1 MWKYNGRHIKE
12 GKAWT
17 DDNGIQHPANW
28 YVWTE
33 QEKEAAGLTWITL
46 DTPPDSRLYNWNQ
59 NSDGTITS
67 TAKAIEDVNEVD
79 ADGNALLDAD
89 GNQVVTLG
97 VKSNLIQQ
105 VKTQQASLLS
115 QSDWAVVRKVD
126 TTTAIPANIQTWR
139 DAIRSK
145 ATAMEEEINTAVDTD
160 AIAELFMTYTL
171 EESGS
176 TIKSGILFDWPTPMC
191 LFGQIRGKI
200 DLVRKL

>member
-33 QEKEAAGLTWITL
+33 QEKQAAGLTWITL

-79 ADGNALLDAD
+79 ADGNALLDSD

-115 QSDWAVVRKVD
+115 QSDWAVVRKLD

-145 ATAMEEEINTAVDTD
+145 ATAMEEEIKTAVDTD

-171 EESGS
+171 EENGS
-176 TIKSGILFDWPTPMC
+176 TIKAGILFDWPS
-191 LFGQIRGKI
+191 LIE
-200 DLVRKL
+200 

>member
-17 DDNGIQHPANW
+17 DNNGIQHPANW
-28 YVWTE
+28 HVWTE
-33 QEKEAAGLTWITL
+33 QEKQAAGLTWITL

-79 ADGNALLDAD
+79 TDGEALLDED
-89 GNQVVTLG
+89 GNQVVTFG
-97 VKSNLIQQ
+97 VKSNLIQE

-126 TTTAIPANIQTWR
+126 TAVAIPANIQTWR
-139 DAIRSK
+139 NAIRSK
-145 ATAMEEEINTAVDTD
+145 ATEMETAITNAANTD
-160 AIAELFMTYTL
+160 AVAALFLTYT
-171 EESGS
+171 SNDDG
-176 TIKSGILFDWPTPMC
+176 TTTTKSGILYDWPS
-191 LFGQIRGKI
+191 LEE
-200 DLVRKL
+200 

>member
-28 YVWTE
+28 HVWTE
-33 QEKEAAGLTWITL
+33 QEKEAAGLTWLTL

-79 ADGNALLDAD
+79 STGNPILDED
-89 GNQVVTLG
+89 GNQLITKG

-115 QSDWAVVRKVD
+115 QSDWAVVRYID
-126 TTTAIPANIQTWR
+126 TTVAVPSNIQTWR
-139 DAIRSK
+139 NAIRSK
-145 ATAMEEEINTAVDTD
+145 ATEMETAISNATNTD

-171 EESGS
+171 EENGS
-176 TIKSGILFDWPTPMC
+176 ITKSGILFDWPS
-191 LFGQIRGKI
+191 LIE
-200 DLVRKL
+200 